1 MKIDIENLNKQE
13 SENWDLVI
21 QPQKKLLDV
30 NLQEIWDYR
39 DLVALFVRRDLVSK
53 FKQTILGPFWFFIGP
68 LLNTLVYTLVFN
80 RIANIP
86 TDDAPPMLF
95 YLTGIVGWNYFAA
108 CLSGTSST
116 FSANAGIFGKVYFPR
131 LVTPI
136 SVVISNLVQFFI
148 QLLLLFTAIG
158 VFFYLGSE
166 VKINSSLFLLPVY
179 LLLLAAIGLGL
190 GIIISSL
197 TTKYRDLTQLMGF
210 AVQLL
215 MYATPIIYPVSM
227 VPEKYRFFILLN
239 PIAPIIENFKYAFL
253 STGAFNLNG
262 LLYAAVFALVL
273 LVMGVIIFNRTERT
287 FMDTV

>member
-1 MKIDIENLNKQE
+1 MKVIE
-13 SENWDLVI
+13 ENWDLVVE
-21 QPQKKLLDV
+21 PKRHLLDID
-30 NLQEIWDYR
+30 LKEIWRYR
-39 DLVALFVRRDLVSK
+39 DLVLLFVRRDLVSK
-53 FKQTILGPFWFFIGP
+53 FKQTILGPAWFFIGP

-108 CLSGTSST
+108 CINGTSST
-116 FSANAGIFGKVYFPR
+116 FTANAGIFGKVYFPR

-136 SVVISNLVQFFI
+136 SVIISNLVQFFI
-148 QLLLLFTAIG
+148 QLLLLFTVIG
-158 VFFYLGSE
+158 FYWYLGSE
-166 VKINSSLFLLPVY
+166 VKINSSIFLLPVY
-179 LLLLAAIGLGL
+179 LILLAAIGLGM

-239 PIAPIIENFKYAFL
+239 PIAPVIENFKYAFL
-253 STGAFNLNG
+253 NSGEFNLNG
-262 LLYAAVFALVL
+262 LLYACGSALVYL
-273 LVMGVIIFNRTERT
+273 AMGVIIFNRTERT